1 MLYYATNPCILQPG
15 AFPDYAYAKQGKA
28 YAKERGPAMGR
39 PATGGKFLDH
49 PHGPSV
55 GIWRRAIL
63 YAGQGIVKPLGQGA
77 DLPLMDHRLFLAK
90 H

>member
-1 MLYYATNPCILQPG
+1 
-15 AFPDYAYAKQGKA
+15 
-28 YAKERGPAMGR
+28 MGR

-90 H
+90 HQLPNGGDNRGSAAAKGWLERSGSM